1 MLLSVI
7 LPVFNG
13 VSYLERCVH
22 QIIDNINF
30 DDYEL
35 IIVNDGSSD
44 GTDEIARSLSTKDK
58 HIKYLSHKNHGVS
71 YSRNR
76 GIANAT
82 GKWIQFVDVDDTIH
96 KQYYKKI
103 YEFLLSDSQMIIV
116 DYKFRSVKKPSFNI
130 GGYYGKMSSRLL
142 RKHLFRGR
150 YSGFIW
156 DKVYS
161 REYILKNNVLFKED
175 LKFHEDC
182 FFNYNYL
189 YGNPKVHYLN
199 ECLYTHIINSDSVMF
214 KFNTS
219 KTFNFE
225 YLKVIDAFDRML
237 QMESQITRNYKSYVL
252 YSYYNYIQHILSKMA
267 VCDNVSHD
275 EYERIR
281 ILSQNIKNKIPFT
294 LQILLILKQ
303 IKTFGR

>member
-1 MLLSVI
+1 MEDFQHVGYTKEVIEFVAVSKEFCDFVETAPQMTREAFVERLQKFIPLIYLKGSLLPRSDEEG
-7 LPVFNG
+7 N
-13 VSYLERCVH
+13 
-22 QIIDNINF
+22 
-30 DDYEL
+30 EL
-35 IIVNDGSSD
+35 IED
-44 GTDEIARSLSTKDK
+44 
-58 HIKYLSHKNHGVS
+58 
-71 YSRNR
+71 
-76 GIANAT
+76 
-82 GKWIQFVDVDDTIH
+82 FVT
-96 KQYYKKI
+96 
-103 YEFLLSDSQMIIV
+103 E
-116 DYKFRSVKKPSFNI
+116 
-130 GGYYGKMSSRLL
+130 
-142 RKHLFRGR
+142 
-150 YSGFIW
+150 
-156 DKVYS
+156 
-161 REYILKNNVLFKED
+161 E
-175 LKFHEDC
+175 
-182 FFNYNYL
+182 NYNYL

-275 EYERIR
+275 EYEQIR

-303 IKTFGR
+303 IKTLGR